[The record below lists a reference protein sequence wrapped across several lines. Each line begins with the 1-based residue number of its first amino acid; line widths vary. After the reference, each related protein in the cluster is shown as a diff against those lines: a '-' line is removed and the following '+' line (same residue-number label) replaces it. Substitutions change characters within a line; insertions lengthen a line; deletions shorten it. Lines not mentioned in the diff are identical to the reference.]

1 MHIPPISIRP
11 SGLLSIALKTLFP
24 LRACHNKLVL
34 STCPRKPSS
43 TPNAPAQQLQCLRS
57 CSNDINTYVARAH
70 FHTTFEPIHD
80 LYSVPPKTNNVPR
93 HLPHHPREKGA
104 NNTPAPGAPSRPL
117 LNKVSQNLVICPA
130 ISKSL
135 PDVNHSK
142 SPASDLGNE

>member
-24 LRACHNKLVL
+24 IRACHNKLVL

-80 LYSVPPKTNNVPR
+80 LYSVPPQTNNVPR
-93 HLPHHPREKGA
+93 HLPHHPRKKGTKKHTSPRSA
-104 NNTPAPGAPSRPL
+104 LATPIKKAWVGYIQKNLNNPMGCHMKIFRIFCYTRS
-117 LNKVSQNLVICPA
+117 
-130 ISKSL
+130 
-135 PDVNHSK
+135 
-142 SPASDLGNE
+142 